1 MDRNIYDDQILQ
13 WAARSDHRCTME
25 IPDGEAAATN
35 PLCGDRVTIQ
45 VMLEGDRIS
54 RICYQVRGCVLC
66 KASCAQ
72 MAPIVTGF
80 DYERLHGIREEFAQ
94 YLQGTTDDD
103 QVCPQFR
110 MFSPVRSHR
119 SRYRCLLLPY
129 DAALKALA
137 TRDG

>member
-25 IPDGEAAATN
+25 RPDGEATATN

-54 RICYQVRGCVLC
+54 RVCYQVRGCVLC

-80 DYERLHGIREEFAQ
+80 DHRRLRDIREGFAQ
-94 YLQGTTDDD
+94 YLQAATYDG
-103 QVCPQFR
+103 QVCPALR

-119 SRYRCLLLPY
+119 SRYRCLMLPY

-137 TRDG
+137 ARDE